1 MKRNY
6 FSTSGMGKK
15 LTLIFAILFM
25 SITFSFACGID
36 FVLTDKSG
44 KEVKPEHVKNG
55 ETYTLV
61 LTYRYT
67 HGNCGVDLKDTDYKT
82 DGIKILKATEW
93 KKENN
98 VYVRKMQIRIVD
110 NKKDA
115 VSLNVIRSCNRAGLN
130 ATFPLSR

>member
-1 MKRNY
+1 MD
-6 FSTSGMGKK
+6 KK
-15 LTLIFAILFM
+15 ITLIFAILFM

-44 KEVKPEHVKNG
+44 KEVNPEHVKNG

-67 HGNCGVDLKDTDYKT
+67 HGNCSLDLNDTEFKT
-82 DGIKILKATEW
+82 DGIKILKATNW
-93 KKENN
+93 KQENN
-98 VYVRKMQIRIVD
+98 VYTRKMQIRIVD

-130 ATFPLSR
+130 ATFTLSR

>member
-44 KEVKPEHVKNG
+44 KRLNRSMLERK
-55 ETYTLV
+55 TYTLV

-67 HGNCGVDLKDTDYKT
+67 RQLRC
-82 DGIKILKATEW
+82 
-93 KKENN
+93 
-98 VYVRKMQIRIVD
+98 
-110 NKKDA
+110 
-115 VSLNVIRSCNRAGLN
+115 
-130 ATFPLSR
+130 